1 MLPMMVSLMV
11 AVQTTTMMAP
21 FGDPMWLSQP
31 HGTEDAALAMG
42 TAEAVM
48 GGSSGD
54 FSTDPHRPDHPD
66 LRLLRT
72 IVRNGDDRVLD
83 TSQRPLELRLST

>member
-1 MLPMMVSLMV
+1 MMLSLMV
-11 AVQTTTMMAP
+11 AMQKTMMMAP
-21 FGDPMWLSQP
+21 CGDPMWLLQP

-54 FSTDPHRPDHPD
+54 FSTDPHRPDRTERRRSS
-66 LRLLRT
+66 LRH
-72 IVRNGDDRVLD
+72 VA
-83 TSQRPLELRLST
+83 SSP